1 MLPNQ
6 NKHWVSENWSL
17 LSSPEE
23 WELYK
28 EKLANTWGCPVQGIS
43 WGNGPT
49 EYPCLVATV
58 FVDFDHVYSAFVY
71 KSQALLLLTYPSATS
86 GSILP
91 PYTSL
96 LPFPLTNPLG
106 ASQQSFSSPPPSSSS
121 PTTTSE
127 QQATTDLP
135 PPSPVSP
142 KKLLPPL
149 IPPPPPQLSN
159 PFLLLPSL
167 LQNLYK
173 KSSHE
178 EFDDVFSSFLA
189 AYIAVFM
196 HLFLETSIV
205 NPDKFNELYDN
216 YLSLYK
222 NNEKSS
228 KDFIPNQIVLS
239 HLEGFKK
246 LYKTY
251 YPDKNSDVIP
261 EDKKISDFED
271 VDYGSDDDDF
281 LPPSSSEEDLG
292 DDEGE

>member
-1 MLPNQ
+1 MLSSQ

-17 LSSPEE
+17 LTSPEE

-71 KSQALLLLTYPSATS
+71 KSQAILLLTYSSTPDA
-86 GSILP
+86 SISP
-91 PYTSL
+91 PYMSF
-96 LPFPLTNPLG
+96 LPFPLTNPFS
-106 ASQQSFSSPPPSSSS
+106 ASQQSYSSPP
-121 PTTTSE
+121 TTSE
-127 QQATTDLP
+127 QQQQQQQQQSSSSPDPLP
-135 PPSPVSP
+135 PSSLPS

-178 EFDDVFSSFLA
+178 EFDDIFSSFLVT
-189 AYIAVFM
+189 YIAVFM

-251 YPDKNSDVIP
+251 YPDKNSDATQ
-261 EDKKISDFED
+261 EHKKISDFED
-271 VDYGSDDDDF
+271 VDYGSDDDF
-281 LPPSSSEEDLG
+281 LPPSSEE
-292 DDEGE
+292 EEE

>member
-1 MLPNQ
+1 MLPSQ

-71 KSQALLLLTYPSATS
+71 KSQAILLLTYPSATGGPIS
-86 GSILP
+86 S
-91 PYTSL
+91 PYTPF
-96 LPFPLTNPLG
+96 LPFPLTNPF
-106 ASQQSFSSPPPSSSS
+106 STQQSFSSPP
-121 PTTTSE
+121 TTSE
-127 QQATTDLP
+127 QQQQSPSTDPLSSSITS
-135 PPSPVSP
+135 PS

-149 IPPPPPQLSN
+149 IPPPPPPPPLGN

-173 KSSHE
+173 KSSQE
-178 EFDDVFSSFLA
+178 EFDDIFSSFLVT
-189 AYIAVFM
+189 YIAVFM

-251 YPDKNSDVIP
+251 YPDKNSDVMQ

-271 VDYGSDDDDF
+271 VDYGSDDDF
-281 LPPSSSEEDLG
+281 LPPSSEE
-292 DDEGE
+292 EEE

>member
-1 MLPNQ
+1 MLPSQ

-17 LSSPEE
+17 LTSPEE

-28 EKLANTWGCPVQGIS
+28 EKLANIWGCPVQGIS
-43 WGNGPT
+43 WGSGPT

-91 PYTSL
+91 PYTSF

-106 ASQQSFSSPPPSSSS
+106 TSQQSFSPPPSSS
-121 PTTTSE
+121 PTTTTSE
-127 QQATTDLP
+127 QQDPTDLP
-135 PPSPVSP
+135 PPSSPVSP

-149 IPPPPPQLSN
+149 IPPPPQLSN

-251 YPDKNSDVIP
+251 YPDKNSDVIQ
-261 EDKKISDFED
+261 EDKKSSDFED
-271 VDYGSDDDDF
+271 LDYDSDDDF
-281 LPPSSSEEDLG
+281 LPPSSGEEEDLG
-292 DDEGE
+292 GGEEE